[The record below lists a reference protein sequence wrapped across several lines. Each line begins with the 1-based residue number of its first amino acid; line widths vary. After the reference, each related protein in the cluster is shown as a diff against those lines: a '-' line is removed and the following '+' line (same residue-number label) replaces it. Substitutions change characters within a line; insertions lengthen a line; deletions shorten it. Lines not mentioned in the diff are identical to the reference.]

1 MFVLNKFNWICNY
14 PVAHLTNWPVC
25 LKKEGNR
32 FITHV
37 WQRKNK
43 LIETFYLLYLQTC
56 LFLVLFYNAVI
67 LLLDVVQYTHL
78 MQISQILLPRK
89 YLISPRFKFHLFMLF
104 NRYTSLHTILHVRIS
119 QQFLSLIV
127 KPPHWRLSIVLTGD
141 NCSFKFEY
149 LNRVLRWPILK
160 TVHFL
165 AQ

>member
-1 MFVLNKFNWICNY
+1 MKLPFHSAKIYPFSHHLSKERNIILPVAMFVLNKFNWICNY
-14 PVAHLTNWPVC
+14 PVVHLTNWPVC

-43 LIETFYLLYLQTC
+43 LIETFYLLYLQSY

-89 YLISPRFKFHLFMLF
+89 YLISPQFKFHLFMLF
-104 NRYTSLHTILHVRIS
+104 NRYTHHYTQFFVSLNNS
-119 QQFLSLIV
+119 WASL
-127 KPPHWRLSIVLTGD
+127 
-141 NCSFKFEY
+141 
-149 LNRVLRWPILK
+149 LNHHIEDYRSS
-160 TVHFL
+160 
-165 AQ
+165 